1 MENSS
6 CELLS
11 GSFPNVSELENV
23 RWTILVN
30 LVFNNFLS
38 YTAIMLN
45 VVTIHVIRKT
55 SSLPNTLKTL
65 LLNLAVTDVGVGLI
79 VQPIYCSLLVK
90 WSQQNGEDCN
100 FRHAFVIISSTFCLA
115 SFLGVMGVSV
125 DRFLAIHLHLRYQEL
140 VTHKRVV
147 TVVISIWLLSV
158 IFPLVVLWL
167 LSDLY
172 SLLTFILGIVGLVL
186 TTLVYVKI
194 YFTARRHK
202 NQIQAQ
208 RVQDLSENKQMAS
221 FASLVKSAVG
231 IFYVYL
237 VFLICYLPFLICLVA
252 AEIDGPSIPLK
263 SWFIFSL
270 TLIFLSSSLN
280 PVMYCWKMTHIR
292 HALLDILR
300 NVPCLRNRVFHFR
313 ARSATPSIPHIHCC
327 YCW

>member
-11 GSFPNVSELENV
+11 LSYPNVSELENL

-30 LVFNNFLS
+30 FMLNNFLS

-45 VVTIHVIRKT
+45 VVTIHPIRKT
-55 SSLPNTLKTL
+55 SSLPDTLKTL

-90 WSQQNGEDCN
+90 WLQQNGEDCN

-158 IFPLVVLWL
+158 IFPVVVLWL
-167 LSDLY
+167 LSNFY
-172 SLLTFILGIVGLVL
+172 ALLTFILGIVGPVL

-252 AEIDGPSIPLK
+252 TEINGPSIPLK
-263 SWFIFSL
+263 SWCY
-270 TLIFLSSSLN
+270 FLVDCHISQFLFESINVLLEDD
-280 PVMYCWKMTHIR
+280 THSTCAPGHIAER
-292 HALLDILR
+292 ALSQKSTY
-300 NVPCLRNRVFHFR
+300 FR

-327 YCW
+327 YC